1 MKKLILLILLT
12 PMFCKAQSPYQ
23 DLLIPI
29 VDTGN
34 TFLDNFNDDVDS
46 IIFPDTSLII
56 GTWGNRWSSDVTII
70 DLEPIVKNIINQNK
84 IAMKKFQYQ
93 VEFIKDRGLLFLKDE
108 LNRFGKDGWELVYI
122 NISNEMYIFKREIIV
137 Q

>member
-56 GTWGNRWSSDVTII
+56 GTWGNRSSSDVTII

>member
-29 VDTGN
+29 FDTGN

-70 DLEPIVKNIINQNK
+70 DLEPIVKNIIK
-84 IAMKKFQYQ
+84 A
-93 VEFIKDRGLLFLKDE
+93 
-108 LNRFGKDGWELVYI
+108 
-122 NISNEMYIFKREIIV
+122 IV
-137 Q
+137 